1 MTNDERPTVWQPGAT
16 KQMLALRARLL
27 QQIRTFMA
35 ERSILEVETPIL
47 SSAGTTDPNI
57 QSLSTW
63 LELPDRGERDL
74 LYLHTSPEFAMKRL
88 LAADLG
94 PIYQICKVF
103 RNDESGMLHQPE
115 FSMLEW
121 YRPGFDHHQLMDEL
135 ETLLQTLQFAR
146 CVRLSYAEVFQNNL
160 GINPHTAQITVLQ
173 EFATAR
179 GLNTVTQDRSLLLD
193 FLFSHSVAVTLG
205 NEQPLFVYDYP
216 ACQAALARI
225 RQAEQPL
232 AERFELFISGI
243 EISNGYNELCD
254 SIEQNSRFKSDNLKR
269 KRAGLA
275 MIRTDEKLIAALQH
289 GLPDCAGVA
298 VGLDRLLMAI
308 SGSKAI
314 QDVLAFLPGRA

>member
-1 MTNDERPTVWQPGAT
+1 MTSDERNVWQPGAT
-16 KQMLALRARLL
+16 KEMLVLRARLY

-57 QSLSTW
+57 QSLTTW
-63 LELPDRGERDL
+63 LELPDRHERSL

-103 RNDESGMLHQPE
+103 RNDEAGKLHQPE

-135 ETLLQTLQFAR
+135 QTLLQTLQFAR
-146 CVRLSYAEVFQNNL
+146 CERLSYAEVFQSNL

-173 EFATAR
+173 EFAASR
-179 GLNTVTQDRSLLLD
+179 GLNTESQDRSLLLD
-193 FLFSHSVAVTLG
+193 FLFSHSVAASLG

-225 RQAEQPL
+225 SQAEQPL

-243 EISNGYNELCD
+243 EIANGYNELCD
-254 SIEQNSRFKSDNLKR
+254 SIEQNSRFEADNLKR
-269 KRAGLA
+269 KQAGLA
-275 MIRTDEKLIAALQH
+275 MIRTDEYLIEALKH
-289 GLPDCAGVA
+289 GLPACAGVA

-314 QDVLAFLPGRA
+314 QDVLAFLPSRA